1 MNTTITTLSY
11 RDRAIL
17 KAIANGRCTVSGSHA
32 STLTI
37 DGLRCADQFVG
48 PRLADAGLIVTD
60 GQRPNRA
67 ELTETGRAL
76 LLAA

>member
-1 MNTTITTLSY
+1 MNSTITTLTH
-11 RDRAIL
+11 RDLAVL
-17 KAIANGRCTVSGSHA
+17 KAVASGRCVVSGSRA

-48 PRLADAGLIVTD
+48 PRLAGAGLIVTD
-60 GQRPNRA
+60 RQRPERA
-67 ELTETGRAL
+67 RLTDSGRAL